1 MLAILRTVNA
11 GVNQLPYKADIPGF
25 DDWSPIDESGGDC
38 DSYAVAKLRR
48 LYAAGIPIES
58 LRLACCY
65 VETGEYHAVLIA
77 DLPEGAYMLDNRQ
90 PFPVPIK
97 DVVSLLGYKPDRI
110 QKVGGQ
116 REWVEWVGAV

>member
-1 MLAILRTVNA
+1 MLDLLKLVNEEI
-11 GVNQLPYKADIPGF
+11 NRLLYKADLPGF
-25 DDWSPIDESGGDC
+25 DDWSPIDERGGDC
-38 DSYAVAKLRR
+38 DSYSVAKLRR
-48 LYAAGIPIES
+48 LYAEGLSIES

-65 VETGEYHAVLIA
+65 VETGEYHAVLIV

-116 REWVEWVGAV
+116 REWVEWLPT